1 MVYGERPRSLVVYK
15 GITYTKHRG
24 PLLYKTCG
32 QPVVF
37 ESVTYTYV
45 YLLGRKLD
53 RRARCWERCNSLD
66 RLVAPLEDTPPAR
79 QPQLPA
85 DSCGESLVGCYI
97 YHKVPCVFDLRIY
110 RDSGQGWMR
119 FDVAEAVL
127 EEELRPSRGASTGHV
142 DRSENNIY
150 DRRASAASPPP
161 CQALSGVLLRR
172 NI

>member
-1 MVYGERPRSLVVYK
+1 MA
-15 GITYTKHRG
+15 
-24 PLLYKTCG
+24 
-32 QPVVF
+32 F
-37 ESVTYTYV
+37 ESVTYPYV

-53 RRARCWERCNSLD
+53 RRARCWETCNSLD

-110 RDSGQGWMR
+110 RIGTGLVQR

-142 DRSENNIY
+142 DRSGNNIY
-150 DRRASAASPPP
+150 DRVPDGAA
-161 CQALSGVLLRR
+161 
-172 NI
+172 